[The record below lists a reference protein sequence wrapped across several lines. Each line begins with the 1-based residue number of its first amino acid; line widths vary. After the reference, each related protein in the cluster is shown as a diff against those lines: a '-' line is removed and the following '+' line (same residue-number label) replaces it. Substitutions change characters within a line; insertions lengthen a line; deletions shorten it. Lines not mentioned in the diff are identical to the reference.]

1 MQNNQKK
8 WSDAEKQQLI
18 QLVDKFTINKR
29 TQWVEISKYL
39 DRTAN
44 QCKTQYSLCDKLK
57 ISQIMQFT
65 MVFQI
70 KIATGNRYSYLWEK
84 WKLIKNI
91 DFPEFTS
98 EQLRQKYIHIK
109 SNTLIREQ
117 MKRKIMNFQQIN
129 PKEFSEKQMETFIWL
144 YNKFC
149 CSQKSFDSLEQR
161 MILKTMG
168 LICENVDVTQVLNFI
183 YEQLP
188 PTYKK
193 FLQNSSDKQ

>member
-1 MQNNQKK
+1 MQNTQKK
-8 WSDAEKQQLI
+8 WTDAEKQQLI
-18 QLVDKFTINKR
+18 QLVDKYTINKR
-29 TQWVEISKYL
+29 TQWVQISKYL

-44 QCKTQYSLCDKLK
+44 QCKTQYSLVINQKSAKQCNLQWSFKQK
-57 ISQIMQFT
+57 MQLVT
-65 MVFQI
+65 DIVI
-70 KIATGNRYSYLWEK
+70 YGKK

-109 SNTLIREQ
+109 SNTQIREQ
-117 MKRKIMNFQQIN
+117 MKHKIMNFQQIN
-129 PKEFSEKQMETFIWL
+129 PKEFSEKQMETYIWL

-168 LICENVDVTQVLNFI
+168 LICENVDVTQVLSYI

-193 FLQNSSDKQ
+193 FIQNSSDQQ